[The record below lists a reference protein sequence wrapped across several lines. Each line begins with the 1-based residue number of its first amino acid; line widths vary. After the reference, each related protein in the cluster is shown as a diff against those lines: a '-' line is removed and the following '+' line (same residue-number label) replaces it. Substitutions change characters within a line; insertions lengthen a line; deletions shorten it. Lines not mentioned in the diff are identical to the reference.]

1 MPKFKIIWSS
11 TAKAEL
17 QKIHDHFK
25 FEKKTPEVAK
35 SIVRDILK
43 ATREITFPSQ
53 YQIEENNP
61 KYRRIVIRNYKIIY
75 KEENNNILILR
86 IFDSR
91 QSPEKL
97 ND

>member
-1 MPKFKIIWSS
+1 MPKFNIIWSS
-11 TAKAEL
+11 TAKLEL
-17 QKIHDHFK
+17 QKIHDYFK
-25 FEKKTPEVAK
+25 FEKKAPQAAK

-53 YQIEENNP
+53 YQIEESNS

-75 KEENNNILILR
+75 QEENSNILILR